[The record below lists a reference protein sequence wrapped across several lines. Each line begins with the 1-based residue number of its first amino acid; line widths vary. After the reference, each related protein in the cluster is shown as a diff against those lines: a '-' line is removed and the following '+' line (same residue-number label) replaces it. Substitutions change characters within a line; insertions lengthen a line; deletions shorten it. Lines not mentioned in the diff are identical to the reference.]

1 VLSYQHAFH
10 AGNHADVIKHLCWI
24 GVINALK
31 KKDKPFTLFDTHA
44 GAGTYDLNDDM
55 SSKNKEYET
64 GISRLF
70 VKGDG
75 ARNQQKQGQ
84 RQDLPA
90 LLTDYLSLCEP
101 FLAQQQYP
109 GSPAISATAKRDS
122 DNLHLMELH
131 PGEFQ
136 KLEKNVSRLH
146 AGNSHVHKRDGY
158 EGLRA
163 LTPPKPNRGAILI
176 DPPYERTNEYS
187 DLVNGVEQ
195 VLKRWQ
201 QAQIVVWYPLLSER
215 AGAKSGASEVM
226 CNKLAALGK
235 ACFKA
240 EICVVENTPDAGMY
254 GSGVFVLNPPW
265 QLDTNLDEA
274 LSNVVD
280 MLGKDETGFQAKAHV
295 TWVNEDS

>member
-1 VLSYQHAFH
+1 MLSYQHAFH

-44 GAGTYDLNDDM
+44 GAGAYDLTDAM

-64 GISRLF
+64 GISRLLIDD
-70 VKGDG
+70 KGV
-75 ARNQQKQGQ
+75 
-84 RQDLPA
+84 QDLPN
-90 LLTDYLSLCEP
+90 LLADYLSLCEP

-109 GSPAISATAKRDS
+109 GSPAISAKAKRDG

-131 PGEFQ
+131 PAEFD
-136 KLEKNVSRLH
+136 KLDKNVSRLRTR
-146 AGNSHVHKRDGY
+146 NSHVHKRDGY

-176 DPPYERTNEYS
+176 DPPYERVNEYS
-187 DLVNGVEQ
+187 DLVKGVEQ
-195 VLKRWQ
+195 VFKRWQ

-215 AGAKSGASEVM
+215 AGAKSGASEAM
-226 CNKLAALGK
+226 CEKLAALGK
-235 ACFKA
+235 PCFKA
-240 EICVVENTPDAGMY
+240 EIHVAENTPDAGMY

-265 QLDTNLDEA
+265 QLDANLKSA
-274 LSNVVD
+274 LESVVG
-280 MLGKDETGFQAKAHV
+280 MLGADETGYHATAHV
-295 TWVNEDS
+295 TWINEDN

>member
-44 GAGTYDLNDDM
+44 GAGAYDLTDAM
-55 SSKNKEYET
+55 SSKNKEFET
-64 GISRLF
+64 GISRLLIDD
-70 VKGDG
+70 KGV
-75 ARNQQKQGQ
+75 
-84 RQDLPA
+84 QDLPN
-90 LLTDYLSLCEP
+90 LLADYLSLCEP

-109 GSPAISATAKRDS
+109 GSPAISAKAKRDG

-131 PGEFQ
+131 PAEFD
-136 KLEKNVSRLH
+136 KLDKNVSRLRTL
-146 AGNSHVHKRDGY
+146 NSHVHKRDGY

-176 DPPYERTNEYS
+176 DPPYERVNEYS
-187 DLVNGVEQ
+187 DLVKGVEQ
-195 VLKRWQ
+195 VFKRWQ

-215 AGAKSGASEVM
+215 AGAKSGASEAM
-226 CNKLAALGK
+226 CEKLAAMGK
-235 ACFKA
+235 PCFKA
-240 EICVVENTPDAGMY
+240 EICVEENTADAGMY

-265 QLDTNLDEA
+265 QLDTNLKSA
-274 LSNVVD
+274 LESVVG
-280 MLGKDETGFQAKAHV
+280 MLGENEAGYQATAHV
-295 TWVNEDS
+295 TWINEDN